1 MGKIDEVRHYN
12 RQYLFFAE
20 STNFGELGDLFDI
33 GDEGS
38 EESQM
43 YSQMEAE
50 HLLIEFLKGLDDR
63 QKVILL
69 LQVVKS
75 AGFRLNQNDC
85 ATILSI
91 SKDTYK
97 DHLVRMRERLKK
109 VHLASKG

>member
-12 RQYLFFAE
+12 KEYLFFAE

-50 HLLIEFLKGLDDR
+50 QILIAFLRELDDR
-63 QKVILL
+63 QKVIVL
-69 LQVVKS
+69 LQVIKS
-75 AGFRLNQNDC
+75 TGFKLNQNEC
-85 ATILSI
+85 ASILSV

-97 DHLVRMRERLKK
+97 DHLMRVRDRLKK
-109 VHLASKG
+109 IYSASKV